1 MKDWRDSLILR
12 TSVQLVFPLA
22 LVLAAFLLFAGH
34 NAPGGGFI
42 AGLVAGAA
50 LVMRSGDDLDR
61 IVPVPAPVVLG
72 LGLVVSTGTG
82 IAGLVAG
89 GELLESGKFER
100 EVPVLGVVKATSA
113 LPFDIGVFLVVIGLV
128 LTALRLLGREERR

>member
-1 MKDWRDSLILR
+1 MREWRDSLIFR

-22 LVLAAFLLFAGH
+22 LVLAGFLLFAGH

-61 IVPVPAPVVLG
+61 IVPVPAAVVLG
-72 LGLVVSTGTG
+72 TGLVLSTGTA
-82 IAGLVAG
+82 IAGLAAG
-89 GELLESGKFER
+89 GELLESAKFER
-100 EVPVLGVVKATSA
+100 DVPVLGVVKGTSA

-128 LTALRLLGREERR
+128 LMALRLLGREERR